1 MTTVTVT
8 IEFEDWAE
16 PVPVL
21 RRLLAHRTGVAHYEI
36 NAITTLDPIPPFRH
50 TPRDEIEESTR

>member
-21 RRLLAHRTGVAHYEI
+21 RRLLEHRTGVAHYEI
-36 NAITTLDPIPPFRH
+36 NAITLAPLDAFDLRH
-50 TPRDEIEESTR
+50 LLLKERTTP